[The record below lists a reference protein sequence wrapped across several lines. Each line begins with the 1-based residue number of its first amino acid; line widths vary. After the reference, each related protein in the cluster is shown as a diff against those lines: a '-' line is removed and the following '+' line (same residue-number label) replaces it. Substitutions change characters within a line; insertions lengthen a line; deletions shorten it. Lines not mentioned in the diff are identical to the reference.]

1 MTKDNVMP
9 LLDHPIFVISV
20 NDDTRAA
27 LTASL
32 TAFDVELVQCSTFL
46 EAEDLALKGMYC
58 GILVDLPS
66 IVKAKSEEKI
76 VACSLTGF
84 FPTLR
89 VRLMGTMLIPM
100 TMPGAAKQENSVS
113 DFINRACYNFS
124 ARQLRAHHRHVIGIS
139 VATRRSDSETRAFTL
154 DISWGGAFIVDFNP
168 ERFEL
173 GDELTVF
180 FQEPGCEIQ
189 AQVCWK
195 QSWGLRHAPG
205 IGVKFLGLTDCLSEF
220 LLRLLKHA
228 KDHDRDRLVA

>member
-1 MTKDNVMP
+1 MP
-9 LLDHPIFVISV
+9 LLDHPIIVISV
-20 NDDTRAA
+20 SDDTRAA
-27 LTASL
+27 LAASL
-32 TAFDVELVQCSTFL
+32 HAFDVEIITCATFL
-46 EAEDLALKGMYC
+46 EAEDRALKSLYC

-66 IVKAKSEEKI
+66 IVKAKGEEKI

-89 VRLMGTMLIPM
+89 VRVMGTMLIPM
-100 TMPGAAKQENSVS
+100 TMPGAAKQENSLN
-113 DFINRACYNFS
+113 DFINRACYNFT

-139 VATRRSDSETRAFTL
+139 VATRFAESETRAFTL

-168 ERFEL
+168 ERFSI

-180 FQEPGCEIQ
+180 FQEPGCEIT
-189 AQVCWK
+189 ATVCWK

-205 IGVKFLGLTDCLSEF
+205 IGVHFREITPCLSEF

>member
-1 MTKDNVMP
+1 MP
-9 LLDHPIFVISV
+9 LLEHPILIISV

-27 LTASL
+27 LAASL
-32 TAFDVELVQCSTFL
+32 KQYDLLLVSCSTFL
-46 EAEDLALKGMYC
+46 EAENLALKGLYC

-66 IVKAKSEEKI
+66 IVKAKGEEKI

-89 VRLMGTMLIPM
+89 VRVMGPMLIPM
-100 TMPGAAKQENSVS
+100 TMPGAAKQESSVG
-113 DFINRACYNFS
+113 DFINRACKQFTP
-124 ARQLRAHHRHVIGIS
+124 RQLRSHHRHAIGIS
-139 VATRRSDSETRAFTL
+139 VATRFADTETRAFTL

-168 ERFEL
+168 ERFEV

-180 FQEPGCEIQ
+180 IQEPGCEVQ
-189 AQVCWK
+189 ARVCWK

-205 IGVKFLGLTDCLSEF
+205 IGVHFLTMSDYLSEF
-220 LLRLLKHA
+220 MLRLLKHA

>member
-1 MTKDNVMP
+1 MP

-20 NDDTRAA
+20 SDDTRAA
-27 LTASL
+27 LVTSL
-32 TAFDVELVQCSTFL
+32 KAFDVELVQCATFL
-46 EAEDLALKGMYC
+46 EAEDLALKGLYS

-66 IVKAKSEEKI
+66 IVKAKGEEKI

-89 VRLMGTMLIPM
+89 VRVMGTMLIPM

-113 DFINRACYNFS
+113 DFINRACKNFFP
-124 ARQLRAHHRHVIGIS
+124 RKLRTHHRHVIGIS
-139 VATRRSDSETRAFTL
+139 VATRFDDTETRAFTL

-168 ERFEL
+168 ERFAI

-180 FQEPGCEIQ
+180 FQEPGCEVR
-189 AQVCWK
+189 ATVKWK

-205 IGVKFLGLTDCLSEF
+205 IGVKFHDLNECLSEF

>member
-1 MTKDNVMP
+1 MP
-9 LLDHPIFVISV
+9 LLDHPILVISV
-20 NDDTRAA
+20 NDETRAA
-27 LTASL
+27 LLASMQ
-32 TAFDVELVQCSTFL
+32 AFDVALVPCATFL
-46 EAEDLALKGMYC
+46 EAETLALQGLYH

-66 IVKAKSEEKI
+66 IVKAKGEEKI

-89 VRLMGTMLIPM
+89 VRLMGSMLIPM

-113 DFINRACYNFS
+113 DFINRACKNFFP
-124 ARQLRAHHRHVIGIS
+124 RMLRAHHRHAIGIS
-139 VATRRSDSETRAFTL
+139 VATQFNGIESRAFTL
-154 DISWGGAFIVDFNP
+154 NISWGGAFIVDFNP
-168 ERFEL
+168 ERFAI

-180 FQEPGCEIQ
+180 FQEPDCEVK
-189 AQVCWK
+189 ATVRWK

-205 IGVKFLGLTDCLSEF
+205 IGVKFHEVNDCLHEF

>member
-1 MTKDNVMP
+1 MP

-20 NDDTRAA
+20 SDDTRAA
-27 LTASL
+27 LANSL
-32 TAFDVELVQCSTFL
+32 KAFDVQLVQCSTFL
-46 EAEDLALKGMYC
+46 EAENLALQGLYS

-66 IVKAKSEEKI
+66 IVKAKGEEKI
-76 VACSLTGF
+76 VACSLSGF

-89 VRLMGTMLIPM
+89 VRVMGTMLIPM

-113 DFINRACYNFS
+113 DFINRACKNFMP
-124 ARQLRAHHRHVIGIS
+124 RQLRSHHRHVIGIS
-139 VATRRSDSETRAFTL
+139 VATRFSDTETRAFTL

-168 ERFEL
+168 ERFSI
-173 GDELTVF
+173 GDDLTIF
-180 FQEPGCEIQ
+180 FQEPSCEIQ
-189 AQVCWK
+189 ATVCWK

-205 IGVKFLGLTDCLSEF
+205 IGVKFHSLTDTLSEF

>member
-1 MTKDNVMP
+1 MP

-20 NDDTRAA
+20 SDDTRAA
-27 LTASL
+27 LTNSL
-32 TAFDVELVQCSTFL
+32 KAFDVELVQCSTFL
-46 EAEDLALKGMYC
+46 EAETLALQGLYS

-66 IVKAKSEEKI
+66 IVKAKGEEKI

-89 VRLMGTMLIPM
+89 VRVMGTMLIPM
-100 TMPGAAKQENSVS
+100 TMPGAAKQESSVN
-113 DFINRACYNFS
+113 DFINRACKNFFT
-124 ARQLRAHHRHVIGIS
+124 RKLRAHHRHAIGIS
-139 VATRRSDSETRAFTL
+139 VATKYSNTETRAFTL

-168 ERFEL
+168 ERFSI

-180 FQEPGCEIQ
+180 FQEPGCEIR
-189 AQVCWK
+189 ATVSWK

-205 IGVKFLGLTDCLSEF
+205 IGVQFHDITESLSEF

>member
-1 MTKDNVMP
+1 MP
-9 LLDHPIFVISV
+9 LIDHPILVISV
-20 NDDTRAA
+20 NDETRAA
-27 LTASL
+27 LLASL
-32 TAFDVELVQCSTFL
+32 QSFDVEVIPCATFL
-46 EAEDLALKGMYC
+46 EAEDLALKGLYS

-66 IVKAKSEEKI
+66 IVKAKGEEKI

-89 VRLMGTMLIPM
+89 VRVMGSMLIPM
-100 TMPGAAKQENSVS
+100 TMPGAAKQENSLS
-113 DFINRACYNFS
+113 DFINRACYNFT

-139 VATRRSDSETRAFTL
+139 VATRFHGTETRAFTL

-168 ERFEL
+168 ERFAI

-180 FQEPGCEIQ
+180 FQEPGCEVT
-189 AQVCWK
+189 ATVRWK

-205 IGVKFLGLTDCLSEF
+205 IGAMFHELGPCLNDF

>member
-1 MTKDNVMP
+1 MP
-9 LLDHPIFVISV
+9 LLNYPIFVISV
-20 NDDTRAA
+20 NDDTRTA
-27 LTASL
+27 LANSL
-32 TAFDVELVQCSTFL
+32 QAFDIELVQCSTFL
-46 EAEDLALKGMYC
+46 EAEDLALKGLYC

-66 IVKAKSEEKI
+66 IVKAKGEEKI

-89 VRLMGTMLIPM
+89 VRVMGTMLIPM

-113 DFINRACYNFS
+113 DFINRACYNFL
-124 ARQLRAHHRHVIGIS
+124 ARQLRSHHRHVIGIS
-139 VATRRSDSETRAFTL
+139 VATTFNNIETRAFTL
-154 DISWGGAFIVDFNP
+154 DISWGGAFIVDFSP
-168 ERFEL
+168 ERFSI

-180 FQEPGCEIQ
+180 FQEPGCEIK
-189 AQVCWK
+189 ATVCWK

-205 IGVKFLGLTDCLSEF
+205 IGVQFHEMTTSLSEF

>member
-1 MTKDNVMP
+1 MP

-27 LTASL
+27 LIASL
-32 TAFDVELVQCSTFL
+32 KPFDVEPAACSTFL
-46 EAEDLALKGMYC
+46 EAEDLALKGLYN

-66 IVKAKSEEKI
+66 IVKAKGEEKI

-89 VRLMGTMLIPM
+89 VRVMGAMLIPM
-100 TMPGAAKQENSVS
+100 TMPGAAKQENSVA
-113 DFINRACYNFS
+113 DFINRACKNFF
-124 ARQLRAHHRHVIGIS
+124 ARKLRAHHRHLIGIS
-139 VATRRSDSETRAFTL
+139 VATRFDGTETRAFTL

-168 ERFEL
+168 ERFNP

-180 FQEPGCEIQ
+180 FQEPGCE
-189 AQVCWK
+189 ARATVRWK

-205 IGVKFLGLTDCLSEF
+205 IGVQFHELNDCLNDF
-220 LLRLLKHA
+220 FLRLLKHA